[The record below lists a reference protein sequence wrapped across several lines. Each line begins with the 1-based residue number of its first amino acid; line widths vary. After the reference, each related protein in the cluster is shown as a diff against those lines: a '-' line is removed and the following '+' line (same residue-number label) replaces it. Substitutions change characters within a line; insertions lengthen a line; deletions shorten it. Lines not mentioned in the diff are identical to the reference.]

1 MNFYFFMYKLG
12 FINNKK
18 LPFFEY
24 IASGAK
30 KAEGRVT
37 NDYIKSFKVG
47 EKLLLQARGEFVVC
61 EISCLNFY
69 DSFEEMLNSEGFEN
83 MVPFVDSFDEALKVY
98 NGFPGSDR
106 VKKRGCCAIGIKYI
120 EGKLKNAR

>member
-1 MNFYFFMYKLG
+1 MYKLG

-18 LPFFEY
+18 LPFFEH
-24 IASGAK
+24 IVSGAK

-47 EKLLLQARGEFVVC
+47 EELLLQARGEFVIC
-61 EISCLNFY
+61 KISYLNFY

-83 MVPFVDSFDEALKVY
+83 MVPFVGSFDEALKVY

-120 EGKLKNAR
+120 KGKLKNAH